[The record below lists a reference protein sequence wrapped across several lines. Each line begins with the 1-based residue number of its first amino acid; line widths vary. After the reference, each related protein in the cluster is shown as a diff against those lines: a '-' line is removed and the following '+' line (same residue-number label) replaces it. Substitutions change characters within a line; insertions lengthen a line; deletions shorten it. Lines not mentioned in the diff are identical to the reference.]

1 MTSIKGQQRK
11 HVEHANKHIDTCKQ
25 QQNTLQPI
33 LSTDLTTDLARS
45 DNGAWTSCRI
55 SLFVNNTIENIDKV
69 EIEQDSWLEFAAE
82 ECNGVSGV

>member
-33 LSTDLTTDLARS
+33 LSTDLATKLARS
-45 DNGAWTSCRI
+45 DNGAGTSCRVG
-55 SLFVNNTIENIDKV
+55 FVVGTLLKILIGLSTTNTPTTDLPADTTKSCV
-69 EIEQDSWLEFAAE
+69 A
-82 ECNGVSGV
+82 